1 MTILIIMMQPNEK
14 ITLQKN
20 EKVYILP
27 TANSTVFKIVEHA
40 EEVEVLNTKDDFT
53 KVFFQNKNIGWVK
66 NESN

>member
-14 ITLQKN
+14 IVLEKN

-27 TANSTVFKIVEHA
+27 TQNSTVFKIVSER
-40 EEVEVLNTKDDFT
+40 EEVEVLNKKDEFT
-53 KVFFQNKNIGWVK
+53 KVLFTNKNIGWIK